1 MSNHALYTSFNRV
14 LKLAEKICPVQPLI
28 VREGKKIGDRFL
40 EDSLNVIIA
49 KFIVSVLCAVRF
61 ACFGF
66 FCSAN
71 HLSGPL
77 RKCMFT
83 CTSSKGHGL

>member
-49 KFIVSVLCAVRF
+49 KFIVSRCAF
-61 ACFGF
+61 
-66 FCSAN
+66 
-71 HLSGPL
+71 
-77 RKCMFT
+77 CMFWVFLFRQ
-83 CTSSKGHGL
+83 SS